1 MTIASY
7 ITLLR
12 IVLIIPIIYFASFS
26 EVYLSLFL
34 FIIAGLTDYLD
45 GFIARKTNTTTSLG
59 ALLDL
64 LADKLL
70 VCLVLIWCVFLSN
83 SVLLIIPSLLIIS
96 RELIISS
103 IRQYLVE
110 RTGKNPIKVTYVAKS
125 KTTVQMIAIS
135 FLILSPEMELWF
147 YKITIVLMWIAAL
160 ISVYTLYNYYHSY
173 RNYFFSYLISCY
185 RFCFRF
191 RKYI

>member
-7 ITLLR
+7 VTVLR
-12 IVLIIPIIYFASFS
+12 IVLIFPIVYFTSQS
-26 EVYLSLFL
+26 EEYLALLL

-45 GFIARKTNTTTSLG
+45 GYIARKTGKLTSMG

-70 VCLVLIWCVFLSN
+70 VCLILIWCVFLSN

-110 RTGKNPIKVTYVAKS
+110 RTGKNPIKVTYLS
-125 KTTVQMIAIS
+125 
-135 FLILSPEMELWF
+135 LIH
-147 YKITIVLMWIAAL
+147 I
-160 ISVYTLYNYYHSY
+160 
-173 RNYFFSYLISCY
+173 
-185 RFCFRF
+185 
-191 RKYI
+191 

>member
-12 IVLIIPIIYFASFS
+12 ILLIIPVIYFAS
-26 EVYLSLFL
+26 LSQEYVALFL

-45 GFIARKTNTTTSLG
+45 GFIARKTKTITSLG
-59 ALLDL
+59 ALFDL

-70 VCLVLIWCVFLSN
+70 VCLVLICCVFLSN
-83 SVLLIIPSLLIIS
+83 SILLIIPSLIIIS

-103 IRQYLVE
+103 IRQFLVE
-110 RTGKNPIKVTYVAKS
+110 KTGENPIKVTYVAKS

-135 FLILSPEMELWF
+135 FLILSPEMGLWF
-147 YKITIVLMWIAAL
+147 YKITIVLIWFAAI
-160 ISVYTLYNYYHSY
+160 ISMYTLYNYFYSY
-173 RNYFFSYLISCY
+173 RDYF
-185 RFCFRF
+185 
-191 RKYI
+191 